1 MRDQP
6 ELPIDRAVW
15 WTEYV
20 LRHGRSQRLLPTSAL
35 MPWRQW
41 LMDDV
46 LVFLMI
52 GVLVAAMLAAVVM
65 YYAMV
70 LFKFV
75 NSGKVKQA

>member
-1 MRDQP
+1 
-6 ELPIDRAVW
+6 
-15 WTEYV
+15 
-20 LRHGRSQRLLPTSAL
+20 
-35 MPWRQW
+35 
-41 LMDDV
+41 MDDV